1 MNNFIRLAVMWI
13 VGGAIYPFL
22 SEVTSSVDL
31 LNIIFIRSVGAALI
45 LFAAVALTSPGSL
58 KLVRFDKRLFML
70 GGTGLIFSPIC
81 SGAVAWASSKEPGA
95 VISLT
100 YSILPAI
107 AVVYAAIQRSMPT
120 RNSVIGVAIA
130 TLSVAFLI
138 GSPSESV
145 SAVGITVAFLSV
157 IAWFIGTQIWIKF
170 DPGYPILLATA
181 IQVTVSAIAAGL
193 LKIFI
198 STPAIKSEDVLNF
211 NMIFLIAALAA
222 QYWAYMGLADRVS
235 PELLTSFAFINPLV
249 AGVIGFSVFNQSV
262 SQIQII
268 AGAILL
274 VGVYIVV
281 REDLKKTK
289 KDTDRA

>member
-1 MNNFIRLAVMWI
+1 MNNFIRLSVMWI

-22 SEVTSSVDL
+22 SEVTSSLDL

-45 LFAAVALTSPGSL
+45 LFIAVSITSPGAL
-58 KLVRFDKRLFML
+58 KLIRFDKRLVML
-70 GGTGLIFSPIC
+70 SITGLIFSPIC

-107 AVVYAAIQRSMPT
+107 AVVFAAIQGSKPT
-120 RNSVIGVAIA
+120 RNSVIGVVIA

-138 GSPSESV
+138 GAPSESV

-193 LKIFI
+193 LKLFI
-198 STPAIKSEDVLNF
+198 STPTIKNEDVFNF

-249 AGVIGFSVFNQSV
+249 AGAIGYAVFSQSV

-268 AGAILL
+268 AGVILL

-281 REDLKKTK
+281 REDLKKT
-289 KDTDRA
+289 

>member
-1 MNNFIRLAVMWI
+1 MWI

-31 LNIIFIRSVGAALI
+31 LNIIFIRSVGSAAI
-45 LFAAVALTSPGSL
+45 LFLAVALTMPGSF
-58 KLVRFDKRLFML
+58 KLIRFDKRLLML
-70 GGTGLIFSPIC
+70 GTTGLIFSPIC

-95 VISLT
+95 VIALT

-107 AVVYAAIQRSMPT
+107 AVVYAAIQGSMPT
-120 RNSVIGVAIA
+120 RNSVIGVVIA

-138 GSPSESV
+138 GAPSESV

-157 IAWFIGTQIWIKF
+157 IAWFVGTQIWIKF
-170 DPGYPILLATA
+170 EPGYPILLATA
-181 IQVTVSAIAAGL
+181 IQVSISAVAAGI

-198 STPAIKSEDVLNF
+198 STPVIKTEDVLNF
-211 NMIFLIAALAA
+211 NMIFLIFALAA

-249 AGVIGFSVFNQSV
+249 AGAIGYLIFQQEVSVVQA
-262 SQIQII
+262 I

-274 VGVYIVV
+274 IGVFIVV
-281 REDLKKTK
+281 REDLKKNAQVK
-289 KDTDRA
+289 RI

>member
-1 MNNFIRLAVMWI
+1 
-13 VGGAIYPFL
+13 
-22 SEVTSSVDL
+22 VDL
-31 LNIIFIRSVGAALI
+31 LNIIFIRSVGAAAI
-45 LFAAVALTSPGSL
+45 LLTAVALVMPRSF
-58 KLVRFDKRLFML
+58 KLIRFDKQLLML
-70 GGTGLIFSPIC
+70 CGTGLIFSPIC

-100 YSILPAI
+100 YSILPAL
-107 AVVYAAIQRSMPT
+107 AVVYAAVQGSKPT

-138 GSPSESV
+138 GAPSESV

-157 IAWFIGTQIWIKF
+157 IAWFIGTQIWIKY
-170 DPGYPILLATA
+170 PPTYPILLATA
-181 IQVTVSAIAAGL
+181 IQVSISAIAAGL
-193 LKIFI
+193 LKLFI
-198 STPAIKSEDVLNF
+198 STPAIKSADVLNF
-211 NMIFLIAALAA
+211 NMIFLIFALAA

-249 AGVIGFSVFNQSV
+249 AGAIGYAVFSQSV

-289 KDTDRA
+289 KV

>member
-31 LNIIFIRSVGAALI
+31 LNIIFIRSVGAAVI
-45 LFAAVALTSPGSL
+45 LFIAVALTSPGSL
-58 KLVRFDKRLFML
+58 KLIRFDKRLVML
-70 GGTGLIFSPIC
+70 SITGLIFSPIC

-100 YSILPAI
+100 YSVLPAL
-107 AVVYAAIQRSMPT
+107 AVVYAAVQGSKPT

-138 GSPSESV
+138 GAPSESV

-181 IQVTVSAIAAGL
+181 IQVTVSAVAAGL
-193 LKIFI
+193 LKLFI
-198 STPAIKSEDVLNF
+198 STPTIKSEDVFNF

-249 AGVIGFSVFNQSV
+249 AGAIGYAVFSQSV
-262 SQIQII
+262 SQIQVI

-281 REDLKKTK
+281 REDLKKT
-289 KDTDRA
+289 

>member
-1 MNNFIRLAVMWI
+1 MNNFIRLTVMWI

-45 LFAAVALTSPGSL
+45 LFIAVALTSPGSL
-58 KLVRFDKRLFML
+58 KLIRFDKRLVML
-70 GGTGLIFSPIC
+70 SITGLIFSPIC

-95 VISLT
+95 VIALT
-100 YSILPAI
+100 YSILPAL
-107 AVVYAAIQRSMPT
+107 AVVYAAIQGSKPT

-138 GSPSESV
+138 GAPSESV

-181 IQVTVSAIAAGL
+181 IQVTVSAVAAGL
-193 LKIFI
+193 LKLFI
-198 STPAIKSEDVLNF
+198 STPTIKSEDVFNF

-249 AGVIGFSVFNQSV
+249 AGAIGYAVFSQSV
-262 SQIQII
+262 SQIQVI

-289 KDTDRA
+289 KA

>member
-22 SEVTSSVDL
+22 SEVTSSLDL

-45 LFAAVALTSPGSL
+45 LFIAVALTSPGSL
-58 KLVRFDKRLFML
+58 KLIRFDKRLVML
-70 GGTGLIFSPIC
+70 SITGLIFSPIC

-95 VISLT
+95 VIALT
-100 YSILPAI
+100 YSILPAL
-107 AVVYAAIQRSMPT
+107 AVVYAAIQGSKPT
-120 RNSVIGVAIA
+120 RKSVIGVAIA

-138 GSPSESV
+138 GAPSESV

-193 LKIFI
+193 LKLFI
-198 STPAIKSEDVLNF
+198 STPTIKSEDVFNF

-249 AGVIGFSVFNQSV
+249 AGAIGYAVFSQSV
-262 SQIQII
+262 SQIQVI

-289 KDTDRA
+289 KA

>member
-198 STPAIKSEDVLNF
+198 STPAIKSDDVLNF

-289 KDTDRA
+289 KV

>member
-1 MNNFIRLAVMWI
+1 MWI

-193 LKIFI
+193 LKLFI
-198 STPAIKSEDVLNF
+198 STPAIKSEDILNF

-289 KDTDRA
+289 KV

>member
-31 LNIIFIRSVGAALI
+31 LNIIFIRSVGAAAI
-45 LFAAVALTSPGSL
+45 LLTAVALVMPRTF
-58 KLVRFDKRLFML
+58 KLIRFDKQLLML
-70 GGTGLIFSPIC
+70 CGTGLIFSPIC

-100 YSILPAI
+100 YSILPAL
-107 AVVYAAIQRSMPT
+107 AVVYAAVQGSKPA

-138 GSPSESV
+138 GAPSESP
-145 SAVGITVAFLSV
+145 T
-157 IAWFIGTQIWIKF
+157 
-170 DPGYPILLATA
+170 YPILLATA
-181 IQVTVSAIAAGL
+181 IQVSISAIAAGL
-193 LKIFI
+193 LKLFI
-198 STPAIKSEDVLNF
+198 STPAIKSADVLNF
-211 NMIFLIAALAA
+211 NMIFLIFALAA

-249 AGVIGFSVFNQSV
+249 AGAIGYAVFSQSV

-289 KDTDRA
+289 KV

>member
-1 MNNFIRLAVMWI
+1 MWI

-45 LFAAVALTSPGSL
+45 LFIAVALTSPGSL
-58 KLVRFDKRLFML
+58 KLIRFDKRLVML
-70 GGTGLIFSPIC
+70 SITGLIFSPIC

-95 VISLT
+95 VIALT
-100 YSILPAI
+100 YSILPAL

-138 GSPSESV
+138 GAPSESV

-193 LKIFI
+193 LKLFI
-198 STPAIKSEDVLNF
+198 STPAIKSEDILNF

-249 AGVIGFSVFNQSV
+249 AGVIGFSIFNQSV
-262 SQIQII
+262 SQIQVI

-289 KDTDRA
+289 

>member
-1 MNNFIRLAVMWI
+1 MNNFIRLTVMWI

-45 LFAAVALTSPGSL
+45 LFIAVALTSPGSL
-58 KLVRFDKRLFML
+58 KLIRFDKRLVML
-70 GGTGLIFSPIC
+70 SITGLIFSPIC

-95 VISLT
+95 VIALT
-100 YSILPAI
+100 YSILPAL
-107 AVVYAAIQRSMPT
+107 AVVYAAIQGSKPT

-138 GSPSESV
+138 GAPSESV

-157 IAWFIGTQIWIKF
+157 IAWFIGTQIWIKY
-170 DPGYPILLATA
+170 PPTYPILLATA
-181 IQVTVSAIAAGL
+181 IQVSISAIAAGL
-193 LKIFI
+193 LKLFI
-198 STPAIKSEDVLNF
+198 STPAIKSADVLNF
-211 NMIFLIAALAA
+211 NMIFLIFALAA

-249 AGVIGFSVFNQSV
+249 AGAIGYAVFRQSV

-274 VGVYIVV
+274 VGVYIVL

-289 KDTDRA
+289 KV

>member
-1 MNNFIRLAVMWI
+1 MWI

-181 IQVTVSAIAAGL
+181 IQVTVSAIASGL
-193 LKIFI
+193 LKLFI
-198 STPAIKSEDVLNF
+198 STPAIKSEDILNF

-289 KDTDRA
+289 KV

>member
-1 MNNFIRLAVMWI
+1 MWI

-31 LNIIFIRSVGAALI
+31 LNIIFIRSVGAAAILLI
-45 LFAAVALTSPGSL
+45 AVALIMPGSF
-58 KLVRFDKRLFML
+58 KLIRFDKQLLTL
-70 GGTGLIFSPIC
+70 GATGLIFSPIC
-81 SGAVAWASSKEPGA
+81 SGAVAWSSSKEPGA
-95 VISLT
+95 VIALT
-100 YSILPAI
+100 YSILPALT
-107 AVVYAAIQRSMPT
+107 VVYAALQGRKPT

-138 GSPSESV
+138 GAPSESV

-157 IAWFIGTQIWIKF
+157 IAWFIGTEIWIKY
-170 DPGYPILLATA
+170 PPTYPILLATA
-181 IQVTVSAIAAGL
+181 VQVSISAIAAGF
-193 LKIFI
+193 LKFFI

-249 AGVIGFSVFNQSV
+249 AGGIGFFVFNQNV

-268 AGAILL
+268 AGVILL

-281 REDLKKTK
+281 REDLKKNQS
-289 KDTDRA
+289 

>member
-1 MNNFIRLAVMWI
+1 MNNFIRLGVMWI

-31 LNIIFIRSVGAALI
+31 LNIIFIRSVGAAAILLI
-45 LFAAVALTSPGSL
+45 AAALIVPGSF
-58 KLVRFDKRLFML
+58 KLIRFDKQLLML
-70 GGTGLIFSPIC
+70 CGTGLIFSPIC

-100 YSILPAI
+100 YSVLPAL
-107 AVVYAAIQRSMPT
+107 AVVYAAVQGSKPT
-120 RNSVIGVAIA
+120 RNSVIGVVVA
-130 TLSVAFLI
+130 TLAVAFLI
-138 GSPSESV
+138 GAPSESI

-157 IAWFIGTQIWIKF
+157 IAWFIGTQIWIKY
-170 DPGYPILLATA
+170 PPTYPILLATA
-181 IQVTVSAIAAGL
+181 VQLSISAIAAGL
-193 LKIFI
+193 LKLFI
-198 STPAIKSEDVLNF
+198 STPAIKSADVLNF
-211 NMIFLIAALAA
+211 NMIFLVAALAA

-249 AGVIGFSVFNQSV
+249 AGAIGYAVFSQSV
-262 SQIQII
+262 SQIQVI

-281 REDLKKTK
+281 REDLKKT
-289 KDTDRA
+289 

>member
-1 MNNFIRLAVMWI
+1 MNNFIRLSVMWI

-31 LNIIFIRSVGAALI
+31 LNIIFIRSVGAAAILLI
-45 LFAAVALTSPGSL
+45 AVALIMPGSF
-58 KLVRFDKRLFML
+58 KLIRFDKQLLTL
-70 GGTGLIFSPIC
+70 GATGLIFSPIC
-81 SGAVAWASSKEPGA
+81 SGAVAWSSSKEPGA
-95 VISLT
+95 VIALT
-100 YSILPAI
+100 YSILPAL
-107 AVVYAAIQRSMPT
+107 AVVYAALQGRKPT

-138 GSPSESV
+138 GAPSESV
-145 SAVGITVAFLSV
+145 SAIGITVAFLSV
-157 IAWFIGTQIWIKF
+157 IAWFIGTQIWIKY
-170 DPGYPILLATA
+170 PPTYPILLATA
-181 IQVTVSAIAAGL
+181 VQVLISAIAAGF
-193 LKIFI
+193 LKFFI

-249 AGVIGFSVFNQSV
+249 AGGIGFFVFNQNV

-268 AGAILL
+268 AGVILL

-281 REDLKKTK
+281 REDLKKNQS
-289 KDTDRA
+289 

>member
-1 MNNFIRLAVMWI
+1 MWI

-22 SEVTSSVDL
+22 SEVTSGLDL

-45 LFAAVALTSPGSL
+45 LFIAVALTSPGSL
-58 KLVRFDKRLFML
+58 KLIRFDKRLVML
-70 GGTGLIFSPIC
+70 SITGLIFSPIC

-95 VISLT
+95 VIALT
-100 YSILPAI
+100 YSILPAL
-107 AVVYAAIQRSMPT
+107 AVVYAAIQGSKPT

-138 GSPSESV
+138 GAPSESV

-181 IQVTVSAIAAGL
+181 IQVTVSAVAAGL
-193 LKIFI
+193 LKLFI
-198 STPAIKSEDVLNF
+198 STPTIKSEDVFNF

-249 AGVIGFSVFNQSV
+249 AGAIGYAVFSQSV
-262 SQIQII
+262 SQIQVI

-281 REDLKKTK
+281 REDLKKT
-289 KDTDRA
+289 

>member
-1 MNNFIRLAVMWI
+1 MNNYIRLAVMWI

-58 KLVRFDKRLFML
+58 KLIRFDKRLIML

-193 LKIFI
+193 LKLFI
-198 STPAIKSEDVLNF
+198 STPAIKSEDILNF

-249 AGVIGFSVFNQSV
+249 AGAIGYTVFSQSV

-289 KDTDRA
+289 

>member
-1 MNNFIRLAVMWI
+1 MWI

-22 SEVTSSVDL
+22 SEVTSSLDL

-45 LFAAVALTSPGSL
+45 LFIAVALTSPGSL
-58 KLVRFDKRLFML
+58 KLIRFDKRLVML
-70 GGTGLIFSPIC
+70 SITGLIFSPIC

-95 VISLT
+95 VIALT
-100 YSILPAI
+100 YSILPAL
-107 AVVYAAIQRSMPT
+107 AVVYAAIQGSKPT

-138 GSPSESV
+138 GAPSESV

-181 IQVTVSAIAAGL
+181 IQVTVSAVAAGL
-193 LKIFI
+193 LKLFI
-198 STPAIKSEDVLNF
+198 STPTIKSEDVFNF

-249 AGVIGFSVFNQSV
+249 AGAIGYAVFSQSV
-262 SQIQII
+262 SQIQVI

-281 REDLKKTK
+281 REDLKKT
-289 KDTDRA
+289 

>member
-1 MNNFIRLAVMWI
+1 MWI

-22 SEVTSSVDL
+22 SEVTSSLDL

-45 LFAAVALTSPGSL
+45 LFIAVALTSPGSL
-58 KLVRFDKRLFML
+58 KLIRFDKRLVML
-70 GGTGLIFSPIC
+70 SITGLIFSPIC

-95 VISLT
+95 VIALT
-100 YSILPAI
+100 YSILPAL
-107 AVVYAAIQRSMPT
+107 AVVYAAIQGSKPT

-138 GSPSESV
+138 GAPSESV

-193 LKIFI
+193 LKLFI
-198 STPAIKSEDVLNF
+198 STPTIKSEDVFNF

-249 AGVIGFSVFNQSV
+249 AGAIGYAVFSQSV

-289 KDTDRA
+289 KA

>member
-1 MNNFIRLAVMWI
+1 MWI

-22 SEVTSSVDL
+22 SEVTSSLDL

-45 LFAAVALTSPGSL
+45 LFIAVALTSPGSL
-58 KLVRFDKRLFML
+58 KLIRFDKRLVML
-70 GGTGLIFSPIC
+70 SITGLIFSPIC

-95 VISLT
+95 VIALT
-100 YSILPAI
+100 YSILPAL
-107 AVVYAAIQRSMPT
+107 AVVYAAIQGSKPT

-138 GSPSESV
+138 GAPSESV

-181 IQVTVSAIAAGL
+181 IQVTVSAVAAGL
-193 LKIFI
+193 LKLFI
-198 STPAIKSEDVLNF
+198 STPAIKSADVLNF

-249 AGVIGFSVFNQSV
+249 AGAIGYAVFSQSV
-262 SQIQII
+262 SQIQVI

-281 REDLKKTK
+281 REDLKKT
-289 KDTDRA
+289 

>member
-31 LNIIFIRSVGAALI
+31 LNIIFIRSVGAAL
-45 LFAAVALTSPGSL
+45 LLVAAVALTSPASL
-58 KLVRFDKRLFML
+58 KLIRFDKRLIML

-181 IQVTVSAIAAGL
+181 IQVTVSALAAGL

-198 STPAIKSEDVLNF
+198 STPPIKSDDVLNF
-211 NMIFLIAALAA
+211 NMIFLIAALAT

-249 AGVIGFSVFNQSV
+249 AGVIGYAVFSQNV
-262 SQIQII
+262 SQIQMI
-268 AGAILL
+268 AGIILL

-281 REDLKKTK
+281 REDLKKT
-289 KDTDRA
+289 

>member
-45 LFAAVALTSPGSL
+45 LFIAVALTSPGSL
-58 KLVRFDKRLFML
+58 KLIRFDKRLVML
-70 GGTGLIFSPIC
+70 SITGLIFSPIC

-95 VISLT
+95 VIALT
-100 YSILPAI
+100 YSILPAL
-107 AVVYAAIQRSMPT
+107 AVVYAAIQGSKPT

-138 GSPSESV
+138 GAPSESV

-193 LKIFI
+193 LKLFI
-198 STPAIKSEDVLNF
+198 STPTIKSEDVFNF

-249 AGVIGFSVFNQSV
+249 AGAIGYAVFSQSV
-262 SQIQII
+262 SQIQVI

-289 KDTDRA
+289 ND

>member
-1 MNNFIRLAVMWI
+1 MNNFIRLSVMWI

-31 LNIIFIRSVGAALI
+31 FNIIFIRSVGAAAI
-45 LFAAVALTSPGSL
+45 LLTAVAVIMPRSF
-58 KLVRFDKRLFML
+58 KLIRFDKQLLML
-70 GGTGLIFSPIC
+70 GATGLIFSPIC

-107 AVVYAAIQRSMPT
+107 AVVYAAIQGSLPT
-120 RNSVIGVAIA
+120 RNSVIGVAVA
-130 TLSVAFLI
+130 TLAVAFLI
-138 GSPSESV
+138 GAPSESV
-145 SAVGITVAFLSV
+145 SAVGITVALLSV
-157 IAWFIGTQIWIKF
+157 IAWFIGTQIWIKY
-170 DPGYPILLATA
+170 PPTYPILLATA
-181 IQVTVSAIAAGL
+181 VQVSISAIAAGFL
-193 LKIFI
+193 QLFI
-198 STPAIKSEDVLNF
+198 SSPAIKSEDVLNF

-249 AGVIGFSVFNQSV
+249 AGAIGYAVFNQSV
-262 SQIQII
+262 SQIQVF
-268 AGAILL
+268 AGLILL

-281 REDLKKTK
+281 REDLKKAK
-289 KDTDRA
+289 

>member
-1 MNNFIRLAVMWI
+1 MWT

-31 LNIIFIRSVGAALI
+31 LNIIFIRSVGAAAILLI
-45 LFAAVALTSPGSL
+45 AVALIMPGSF
-58 KLVRFDKRLFML
+58 KLIRFDKQLLTL
-70 GGTGLIFSPIC
+70 GATGLIFSPIC
-81 SGAVAWASSKEPGA
+81 SGAVAWSSSKEPGA
-95 VISLT
+95 VIALT
-100 YSILPAI
+100 YSILPAL
-107 AVVYAAIQRSMPT
+107 AVVYAALQGRKPT

-138 GSPSESV
+138 GAPSESV

-157 IAWFIGTQIWIKF
+157 IAWFIGTQIWIKH
-170 DPGYPILLATA
+170 PPSYPILLATA
-181 IQVTVSAIAAGL
+181 VQVSISAIAAGF
-193 LKIFI
+193 LKFFF
-198 STPAIKSEDVLNF
+198 STPEIKSEDALNF
-211 NMIFLIAALAA
+211 NMIFLIAALAP

-249 AGVIGFSVFNQSV
+249 AGGIGFFVFNQNV

-268 AGAILL
+268 AGVILL

-281 REDLKKTK
+281 REDLKKNQS
-289 KDTDRA
+289 